1 MRRGPALGL
10 SLGLSALA
18 VGCDSG
24 PSAETLV
31 DELRVVVMRPV
42 SPEVAPGEA
51 VAVDGVIA
59 DPLENGF
66 QRLTWTCTRL
76 GSDCIEGLD
85 PTAAWTGL
93 DLDLDPESGLIDSA
107 FVVSPALLEVAS
119 DEPAPLVQLY
129 TLACEPGLCP
139 VIDRAAADPA
149 PDSTDADALRA
160 DLTDPFA
167 MLGDLP
173 ITGVSLA
180 SWSVDVSIRAP
191 DDRREHPTLG
201 ECVLT
206 VDGGVVAAPVALEA
220 RVEAGCAV
228 EGAVDAD
235 AGLWGYAT
243 AGGWEGVLAEVEGD
257 PVVADPYI
265 WIAPDAA
272 EEAGPV
278 DLWLVLT
285 DGLGGLDWAALQVTV
300 AE

>member
-1 MRRGPALGL
+1 MRGRLGLALGL
-10 SLGLSALA
+10 AAVA

-51 VAVDGVIA
+51 VAVDGAIA

-76 GSDCIEGLD
+76 GSDCLEALD
-85 PTAAWTGL
+85 PAAAWTGL
-93 DLDLDPESGLIDSA
+93 DLDLDPESGLIESG
-107 FVVSPALLEVAS
+107 FVVSPALIEVAS

-149 PDSTDADALRA
+149 PDAAEADALRA
-160 DLTDPFA
+160 DLSDPIA
-167 MLGDLP
+167 MLGELP

-180 SWSVDVSIRAP
+180 SWSVDVSTRTVE
-191 DDRREHPTLG
+191 DRREHPTLG
-201 ECVLT
+201 DCLLT
-206 VDGGVVAAPVALEA
+206 VDGAPVGASVALET
-220 RVEAGCAV
+220 RVEAGCPV
-228 EGAVDAD
+228 DGAVDAD

-243 AGGWEGVLAEVEGD
+243 AGGWEGAVAEVEGD

-272 EEAGPV
+272 TEAGAV

-285 DGLGGLDWAALQVTV
+285 DGLGGLDWAAFQVEV
-300 AE
+300 AQ